1 MLGGV
6 AHGAVTNGQ
15 CSAGCQAAALPDRR
29 VFVALACAEGVCCCL
44 AAVGLKVQAVVQGLP
59 FEGRRGEVLGGRATA
74 LQGGGGWQSRSE
86 HVSLRQRHMAGGECH
101 RQ

>member
-1 MLGGV
+1 
-6 AHGAVTNGQ
+6 
-15 CSAGCQAAALPDRR
+15 
-29 VFVALACAEGVCCCL
+29 
-44 AAVGLKVQAVVQGLP
+44 
-59 FEGRRGEVLGGRATA
+59 LGGRATA